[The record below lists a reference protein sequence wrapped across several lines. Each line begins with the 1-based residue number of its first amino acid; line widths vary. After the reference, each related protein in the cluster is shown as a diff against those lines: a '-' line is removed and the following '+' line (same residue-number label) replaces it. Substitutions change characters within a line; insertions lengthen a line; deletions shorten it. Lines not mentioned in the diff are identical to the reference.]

1 MNDLMEDLARLSTAA
16 GEADDATVAAD
27 LRRGRRAQR
36 NRRLTRLV
44 TSGVAVVAVGGLAT
58 AVVVGQ
64 HDGTAPAEATHRTT
78 HAMQLVDYDGAQLPG
93 FTIDKV
99 PNGFVLQ
106 GADGGKLDIARPD
119 NHTTLDSFVG
129 KVVVTLLPTDMKVD
143 TKGTPVTV
151 NGQQGYLVRQDASTS
166 LEYTDGTHEVVVQS
180 WNGIGLTD
188 AQLVELAE
196 GITVTDAVQPTHG

>member
-1 MNDLMEDLARLSTAA
+1 MNDLMEDLARLSTPAA
-16 GEADDATVAAD
+16 QVDDATVAAD

-44 TSGVAVVAVGGLAT
+44 TSGVAVVAVGGVAT
-58 AVVVGQ
+58 AVVVGG
-64 HDGTAPAEATHRTT
+64 HDGKAPEASPRTT
-78 HAMQLVDYDGAQLPG
+78 HGMRLADYDGAQLPG
-93 FTIDKV
+93 FTIAKV
-99 PNGFVLQ
+99 PAGFVLQ
-106 GADGGKLDIARPD
+106 GADGGKLDIARPGD
-119 NHTTLDSFVG
+119 HTPLDSFVG
-129 KVVVTLLPTDMKVD
+129 KVVVTLLPTESKVD

-151 NGQQGYLVRQDASTS
+151 DGRQGYLVRQDSSTS

-196 GITVTDAVQPTHG
+196 GITVTDAVQPSHG